1 MAKINENQGL
11 NDVSQLFMETVMD
24 EYFKYSNKGRVMFM
38 VTADE
43 GEWKC
48 AVLGNHGDLIN
59 TIINACLGQPAVM
72 AIISEAA
79 MRAMLE
85 QIKGDVDRR
94 EEDDY
99 EDDED

>member
-24 EYFKYSNKGRVMFM
+24 EYFKYSNEGRVMFM
-38 VTADE
+38 VTADK
-43 GEWKC
+43 GEMKC

-85 QIKGDVDRR
+85 QIKGDTGR
-94 EEDDY
+94 EEDDDEDY
-99 EDDED
+99 ED